1 MVLRLYRYNRIINII
16 IILFIIIF
24 TINYSLFFK
33 ANIKIPM
40 INPKKTI
47 PYNGFLMKSIKRSLI
62 LSPVKYAV
70 SFNNS
75 KNNIGILKIIF
86 IIFFVL
92 SQSPCRANQNIGD
105 THNLHVAPIKHCRY
119 TQP

>member
-92 SQSPCRANQNIGD
+92 SKPSLAIFSAESASRRTFSAMLILGNFY
-105 THNLHVAPIKHCRY
+105 L
-119 TQP
+119 